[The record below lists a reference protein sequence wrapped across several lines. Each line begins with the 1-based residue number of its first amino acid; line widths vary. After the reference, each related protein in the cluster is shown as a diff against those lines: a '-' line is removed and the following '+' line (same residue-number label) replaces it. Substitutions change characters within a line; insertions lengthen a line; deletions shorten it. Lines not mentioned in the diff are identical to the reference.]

1 MQDLS
6 HEKVKFTSA
15 TYPRVIATLIH
26 SNQFLKIFT
35 ILSMAFAL
43 LLTALVL
50 YLVNR
55 EPLVIPIDVNGRSF
69 EQTKLPKPE
78 VEIERAITKYIEL
91 RYSWDPKVIK
101 SKLEAA
107 EAFISPISKKAYQ
120 TASLNL
126 IRFSTEK
133 GVSQKVFPDKFSTS
147 LEKSVVVVSGDRIT
161 AIQGLKAAGN
171 LSLELAFEYGPRSKE
186 NPWGVFITREKE
198 QQ

>member
-15 TYPRVIATLIH
+15 NYPKIIASLIH

-35 ILSMAFAL
+35 ILSMALAL
-43 LLTALVL
+43 LLTTLVL
-50 YLVNR
+50 CLVSR
-55 EPLVIPIDVNGRSF
+55 EPFIIPIDVNGRPL
-69 EQTKLPKPE
+69 EQTTLPKPE
-78 VEIERAITKYIEL
+78 VEIERAISKYIEL
-91 RYSWDPKVIK
+91 RYAWEPKVIK
-101 SKLEAA
+101 AKLEAA
-107 EAFISPISKKAYQ
+107 EAFISPTSRKAYQ

-133 GVSQKVFPDKFSTS
+133 GVSQKVYPDRFSTS
-147 LEKSVVVVSGDRIT
+147 LEKNVVVVSGDRIT

-171 LSLELAFEYGPRSKE
+171 LSLELTFEYGPRSKD